1 MKKSF
6 FLGIFGGHG
15 PNPSA
20 ALICNNKLIAFAE
33 EERFNR
39 IKNAPSYLPIKSI
52 LFCLSKAKITAKD
65 LDSISVAWDCESYIK
80 NQPLFLKKI
89 KDNYNWDDNL
99 YNDLHERK
107 LLTAFHPEVLK
118 QNLKFSLAKNDHFI
132 DIKKISFLNHHLCH
146 AASTYYASDFDKAL
160 IFTIDGSGEE
170 DCTVIWKAEN
180 GLIKEIE
187 KFKLPHTL
195 GGYYGTFTEF
205 LGFKANSEEGKLMG
219 LAPYGKF
226 DENIQKKLDG
236 FVAYDEKKS
245 SYTVDPTYRFYNQRS
260 YNSVFTDKLVK
271 IFGPP
276 RIPHK
281 KITTFHKD
289 LAFNVQWR
297 LEKIVSGLILKYI
310 KKNRIYDICLAG
322 GVAMNCKMNGV
333 ISAMPEVKNIYVQ
346 PASSDNGTALGA
358 ACVSAVKKNFKLNK
372 IMPHAYWGPEYS
384 DIEIKKAIIESKL
397 KYSKP
402 KNLLEYTSSKLYEGK
417 IVGWFNGRSEI
428 GARSLGGRSILAN
441 PMFKDMQKKINLE
454 VKHREH
460 WRPFAP
466 ALIKEKFELYF
477 GYSKPADYMII
488 AHYIKKEFYKVFPST
503 VHIDGSVRPQTVRKD
518 TNGKFYKLL
527 KLFGKL
533 SGHPLLINTSFNI
546 QGEPIVET
554 PQDALRCFGG
564 TGIDILVIG
573 NYILEKDDKKE

>member
-1 MKKSF
+1 MMKNLY

-15 PNPSA
+15 PNPAA

-52 LFCLSKAKITAKD
+52 LFCLNKAKIDAKD
-65 LDSISVAWDCESYIK
+65 LTSISFGWDCASYLK
-80 NQPLFLKKI
+80 KQPLFLKQLKA
-89 KDNYNWDDNL
+89 KYDWHDNL

-118 QNLKFSLAKNDHFI
+118 QNLKFSLAKNDQFI

-146 AASTYYASDFDKAL
+146 AASTYYASGFDKAL

-180 GLIKEIE
+180 GEIKEIE
-187 KFKLPHTL
+187 KYKLPHTL

-205 LGFKANSEEGKLMG
+205 LGFRANSEEGKLMG

-226 DENIQKKLDG
+226 DIGIQKKLED
-236 FVAYDEKKS
+236 FVSYDKTNF
-245 SYTVDPTYRFYNQRS
+245 SYIVDPTYRFYNQRT
-260 YNSVFTDKLVK
+260 YNALFTDKLVK
-271 IFGPP
+271 AFGPP
-276 RIPHK
+276 RSPHK
-281 KITTFHKD
+281 KITSYHKD

-297 LEKIVSGLILKYI
+297 LEQIVSGLVLKYVNAN
-310 KKNRIYDICLAG
+310 KIYNVCLAG

-333 ISAMPEVKNIYVQ
+333 IADLPEVKNIHVQ

-358 ACVSAVKKNFKLNK
+358 ACISAVKNKFVFNK

-384 DIEIKKAIIESKL
+384 DSEIKKAIIESKL
-397 KYSKP
+397 KHSKP
-402 KNLLEYTSSKLYEGK
+402 KNLLEYTSTKLYEGK
-417 IVGWFNGRSEI
+417 IIGWFNGRSEI
-428 GARSLGGRSILAN
+428 GARSLGARSILAN
-441 PMFKDMQKKINLE
+441 PMLKDMQKKLNLE

-466 ALIKEKFELYF
+466 ALIKENFKQYF
-477 GYSKPADYMII
+477 GHTKPSDYMIV
-488 AHYIKKEFYKVFPST
+488 AYYLKKEFHKVFPST
-503 VHIDGSVRPQTVRKD
+503 VHVDGSVRPQSVRKD
-518 TNGKFYKLL
+518 TNKRFHKLL
-527 KLFGKL
+527 TLFGEL
-533 SGHPLLINTSFNI
+533 SGHPLLINTSFNV

-573 NYILEKDDKKE
+573 NYILEK